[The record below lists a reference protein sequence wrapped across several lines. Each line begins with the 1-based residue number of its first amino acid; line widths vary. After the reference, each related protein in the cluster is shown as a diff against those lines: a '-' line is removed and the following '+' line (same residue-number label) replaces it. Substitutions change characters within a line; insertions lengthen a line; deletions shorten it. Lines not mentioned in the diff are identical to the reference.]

1 MARYI
6 EAVCRVCRRSGEK
19 LFLKG
24 MKCYSK
30 CTFEKRV
37 NPPGRAPG
45 GRRRQKVSDRGI
57 QLREKQKA
65 RYMYGLL
72 ERQFRRFFANAE
84 GQAGIT
90 GDNLVV
96 LLERRLDN
104 IIYRLGFADSRSQA
118 RQLVRHGHIMV
129 NGKKVNIPS
138 FLIKE
143 GDKLSWREGSKN
155 TEYFKT
161 LVKVVESKTVPGWLS
176 LDKQNLVAQVVS
188 TPTPEDIQPIF
199 DVTAI
204 VEYYSR

>member
-1 MARYI
+1 
-6 EAVCRVCRRSGEK
+6 
-19 LFLKG
+19 
-24 MKCYSK
+24 MKCYTK
-30 CTFEKRV
+30 CTFEKRSS
-37 NPPGRAPG
+37 PPGRAPTS
-45 GRRRQKVSDRGI
+45 RRRPKVSDRGI

-72 ERQFRRFFANAE
+72 ERQFRRFFAHAE

-118 RQLVRHGHIMV
+118 RQLVRHGHLRV
-129 NGKKVNIPS
+129 NDKRANIPS
-138 FLIKE
+138 YLLKE
-143 GDKLSWREGSKN
+143 GDKVSWRDGSKN
-155 TEYFKT
+155 SEYFKT
-161 LVKVVESKTVPGWLS
+161 LVKSIESKTIPSWLS
-176 LDKQNLVAQVVS
+176 LDKANLVGQVVS

-199 DVTAI
+199 DATAI